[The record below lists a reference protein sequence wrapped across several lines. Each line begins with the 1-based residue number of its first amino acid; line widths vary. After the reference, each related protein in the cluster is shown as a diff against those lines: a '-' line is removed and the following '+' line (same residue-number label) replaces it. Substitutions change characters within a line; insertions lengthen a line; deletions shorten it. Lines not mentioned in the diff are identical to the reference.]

1 MFFPSCRAAEV
12 TGTFLL
18 DCSWLRLKTKKTL
31 RVTLAKGNSRDRGEQ
46 MNKDRHSGL
55 FFDGIDKHFGGT
67 YALRDV
73 SLAVGRGEIVALL
86 GENGAGKST
95 LIKVLGGIHRPDSGE
110 VLIDGQRYDHRPAG
124 FGARQKVAF
133 IHQDLGLI
141 EWMTVAE
148 NIALA
153 RGFKRR
159 NGLIQWREV
168 EQFAAQALARVDCD
182 FDPTTRV
189 EDLSRT
195 EKSLVA
201 IARALAVDS
210 EFLVLDEPTA
220 SLPADEVERLF
231 AAIRPLREKGVG
243 MIYVSHRLD
252 EIFQIADRVAVL
264 RDGAMVG
271 IRRIEHTTP
280 EELVLKIVGRKTRE
294 TAKAE
299 GAPGAEILSLRGFSA
314 GQVGPLDITLR
325 QGEIVG
331 LVGLRGAGHEAISRA
346 LFGVLGHRG
355 LVRLNGETPDLS
367 SPQKAMDAGIG
378 LVAKDRTE
386 ESVAMSLTIRENT
399 FLNPAAIGRRL
410 LNLLSTAREADQ
422 AAEIGAGL
430 GVSPND
436 PTLAIEALSGGNQQ
450 KVVIGRWL
458 ATSRTLLICE
468 DPTAGVDVGAKAEIY
483 ALLNMALARGVGILV
498 VSTDFEEIA
507 MICHRAIV
515 FSQGQVVD
523 DLSGTRLSTE
533 NLIQSASAGNA
544 GPAREAD
551 HAIA

>member
-1 MFFPSCRAAEV
+1 MDDQRR
-12 TGTFLL
+12 T
-18 DCSWLRLKTKKTL
+18 
-31 RVTLAKGNSRDRGEQ
+31 
-46 MNKDRHSGL
+46 GL

-95 LIKVLGGIHRPDSGE
+95 LIKVLGGIHKPDSGQ
-110 VLIDGQRYDHRPAG
+110 VLVDGQPYEHRPAG
-124 FGARQKVAF
+124 FGERQKVAF

-153 RGFKRR
+153 LGFKRR
-159 NGLIQWREV
+159 RGLIQWNAV
-168 EQFAAQALARVDCD
+168 EQFAAEALARVDCE

-231 AAIRPLREKGVG
+231 AAIRPLRERGVG

-252 EIFQIADRVAVL
+252 EIFRIADRVAVL
-264 RDGAMVG
+264 RDGEMVG
-271 IRRIEHTTP
+271 VREIEHTTP
-280 EELVLKIVGRKTRE
+280 EELVLKIVGRKTRA
-294 TAKAE
+294 TVKSDK
-299 GAPGAEILSLRGFSA
+299 APGDVVLSLRGFSA
-314 GQVGPLDITLR
+314 GQVSPLDVDLR

-331 LVGLRGAGHEAISRA
+331 LVGLRGAGHEALSRA
-346 LFGVLGHRG
+346 LFGVQPQAGTVL
-355 LVRLNGETPDLS
+355 LNGAAPDLR
-367 SPQKAMDAGIG
+367 SPQRAMSSGIG
-378 LVAKDRTE
+378 LVARDRTE
-386 ESVAMSLTIRENT
+386 ESVAMSLSIRENT
-399 FLNPAAIGRRL
+399 FLNPNGIGRTL
-410 LNLLSTAREADQ
+410 LNLMSPTREAEQ
-422 AAEIGAGL
+422 AEVIGRDLGL
-430 GVSPND
+430 SPND
-436 PTLAIEALSGGNQQ
+436 PGLAIEALSGGNQQ

-458 ATSRTLLICE
+458 ATNRQLLICE

-483 ALLNMALARGVGILV
+483 ALLNKALDRGVGILV

-507 MICHRAIV
+507 TICHRAIV
-515 FSQGQVVD
+515 FSQGAIVEE
-523 DLSGTRLSTE
+523 LAGTRLSTE
-533 NLIQSASAGNA
+533 NLIQSASASNA
-544 GPAREAD
+544 ARGKAID

>member
-1 MFFPSCRAAEV
+1 MEEPRN
-12 TGTFLL
+12 T
-18 DCSWLRLKTKKTL
+18 
-31 RVTLAKGNSRDRGEQ
+31 
-46 MNKDRHSGL
+46 GL
-55 FFDGIDKHFGGT
+55 FFDSIDKHFGGT

-73 SLAVGRGEIVALL
+73 SLAVGHGEIVALL

-95 LIKVLGGIHRPDSGE
+95 LIKVLGGIHKADSGQ
-110 VLIDGQRYDHRPAG
+110 VLIDGQPYAHSPAG
-124 FGARQKVAF
+124 FGERQKVAF

-153 RGFKRR
+153 LGFKRKS
-159 NGLIQWREV
+159 GLIQWSDV
-168 EQFAAQALARVDCD
+168 ERFAQDALAKVDCD
-182 FDPTTRV
+182 FDPSTRV

-231 AAIRPLREKGVG
+231 NAIRPLREKGVG

-264 RDGAMVG
+264 RDGQMVG
-271 IRRIEHTTP
+271 IRAIEHTTP
-280 EELVLKIVGRKTRE
+280 EELVMKIVGRKTRA
-294 TAKAE
+294 TVKTKD
-299 GAPGAEILSLRGFSA
+299 APGKTILSLEGFRA
-314 GQVGPLDITLR
+314 GQVGPLDFELK

-331 LVGLRGAGHEAISRA
+331 LVGLRGAGHESISRA
-346 LFGVLGHRG
+346 LFGVEPHEGE
-355 LVRLNGETPDLS
+355 VRLNGKTPNLS
-367 SPQKAMDAGIG
+367 QPQTAMQSGIG

-386 ESVAMSLTIRENT
+386 ESVAMSLSIRENT
-399 FLNPAAIGRRL
+399 FLNPDGVGRKLLSFLLPGKEAAQAEEIGREL
-410 LNLLSTAREADQ
+410 
-422 AAEIGAGL
+422 GL
-430 GVSPND
+430 SPND
-436 PTLAIEALSGGNQQ
+436 PSLAIEALSGGNQQ

-458 ATSRTLLICE
+458 ATKRELLICE
-468 DPTAGVDVGAKAEIY
+468 DPTAGVDVGAKSEIY
-483 ALLNMALARGVGILV
+483 VLLNKALEQGVGILV

-507 MICHRAIV
+507 TICHRAIV
-515 FSQGQVVD
+515 FSQGAIVD
-523 DLSGTRLSTE
+523 ELAGTRLSTE
-533 NLIQSASAGNA
+533 NLIQTASASNAAAGK
-544 GPAREAD
+544 EKS

>member
-1 MFFPSCRAAEV
+1 M
-12 TGTFLL
+12 
-18 DCSWLRLKTKKTL
+18 
-31 RVTLAKGNSRDRGEQ
+31 EQ
-46 MNKDRHSGL
+46 HRHSGL
-55 FFDGIDKHFGGT
+55 LFDGIDKHFGGT
-67 YALRDV
+67 YALKDV

-95 LIKVLGGIHRPDSGE
+95 LIKVLGGIHRPDAGQ
-110 VLIDGQRYDHRPAG
+110 VLIDGQPYEHRPAG
-124 FGARQKVAF
+124 FGERQKVAF

-153 RGFKRR
+153 LGFKRR
-159 NGLIQWREV
+159 AGLIQWPDV
-168 EQFAAQALARVDCD
+168 ERFAAQALARVDCD

-220 SLPADEVERLF
+220 SLPADEVDRLF

-252 EIFQIADRVAVL
+252 EIFQIADRVAVP
-264 RDGAMVG
+264 RDGNMVG
-271 IRRIEHTTP
+271 IRAIEHTTP

-294 TAKAE
+294 TIKSDKQ
-299 GAPGAEILSLRGFSA
+299 PGDTVLSLSGFSA
-314 GQVGPLDITLR
+314 GQVGPLDMVLR

-331 LVGLRGAGHEAISRA
+331 LVGLRGAGHEALSRA
-346 LFGVLGHRG
+346 LFGVRPHGGEVL
-355 LVRLNGETPDLS
+355 LNGRKPDLR
-367 SPQKAMDAGIG
+367 SPERAMESGIG

-386 ESVAMSLTIRENT
+386 ELVAMNLSIRENT
-399 FLNPAAIGRRL
+399 FLNPAGIGRSL
-410 LNLLSTAREADQ
+410 LNLLSPSREARQ
-422 AAEIGAGL
+422 AAAIGAELGL
-430 GVSPND
+430 SPND

-458 ATSRTLLICE
+458 ATNRQLLICE
-468 DPTAGVDVGAKAEIY
+468 DPTSGVDVGAKAEIY
-483 ALLNMALARGVGILV
+483 ALLNRALEQGVGILV

-507 MICHRAIV
+507 TICHRAIV
-515 FSQGQVVD
+515 FSQGAIVEE
-523 DLSGTRLSTE
+523 LTGTRLSTE
-533 NLIQSASAGNA
+533 NLIQSASAGNV
-544 GPAREAD
+544 GQEEGHD

>member
-1 MFFPSCRAAEV
+1 MDDQR
-12 TGTFLL
+12 
-18 DCSWLRLKTKKTL
+18 
-31 RVTLAKGNSRDRGEQ
+31 Q
-46 MNKDRHSGL
+46 SGL
-55 FFDGIDKHFGGT
+55 FFDSIDKHFGGT

-95 LIKVLGGIHRPDSGE
+95 LIKVLGGIHRPDSGQ
-110 VLIDGQRYDHRPAG
+110 VLIDGNPYEHRPAG
-124 FGARQKVAF
+124 FGERQKVAF

-153 RGFKRR
+153 LGFKRSG
-159 NGLIQWREV
+159 GLIQWSKV
-168 EQFAAQALARVDCD
+168 EAFAAEALARVDCD

-189 EDLSRT
+189 ENLSRT

-231 AAIRPLREKGVG
+231 HAIRPLREKGVG

-252 EIFQIADRVAVL
+252 EIFRIADRVAVL
-264 RDGAMVG
+264 RDGEMVG
-271 IRRIEHTTP
+271 IRSIEHTTP
-280 EELVLKIVGRKTRE
+280 EELVLKIVGRKTRA
-294 TAKAE
+294 TIKSDQPT
-299 GAPGAEILSLRGFSA
+299 GATILTLKGFSA
-314 GQVGPLDITLR
+314 GSIGPLDVTLR
-325 QGEIVG
+325 KGEIVG
-331 LVGLRGAGHEAISRA
+331 LVGLRGAGHEALSRA
-346 LFGVLGHRG
+346 LFGVQRHRG
-355 LVRLNGETPDLS
+355 KVLLNGTQPDLR
-367 SPQKAMDAGIG
+367 SPQSAMKSGIG

-399 FLNPAAIGRRL
+399 FLNPDGIGRTI
-410 LNLLSTAREADQ
+410 LNLLSPTREADQ
-422 AAEIGAGL
+422 AAEIGAALGL
-430 GVSPND
+430 SPND

-458 ATSRTLLICE
+458 ATNRQLLICE

-483 ALLNMALARGVGILV
+483 ALLNTALEKGVGILV

-507 MICHRAIV
+507 TICHRAIV
-515 FSQGQVVD
+515 FSQGAIVEE
-523 DLSGTRLSTE
+523 LTGTRLSTE
-533 NLIQSASAGNA
+533 NLIQSASASNVGQRK
-544 GPAREAD
+544 GHD

>member
-1 MFFPSCRAAEV
+1 M
-12 TGTFLL
+12 
-18 DCSWLRLKTKKTL
+18 
-31 RVTLAKGNSRDRGEQ
+31 EQ
-46 MNKDRHSGL
+46 QRHSGL
-55 FFDGIDKHFGGT
+55 FFDSIDKHFGGT

-95 LIKVLGGIHRPDSGE
+95 LIKVLSGIHRPDSGQ
-110 VLIDGQRYDHRPAG
+110 VLIDGEPYEHRPAG
-124 FGARQKVAF
+124 FGERQKVAF

-153 RGFKRR
+153 LGFKRR
-159 NGLIQWREV
+159 NGLIQWDEV
-168 EQFAAQALARVDCD
+168 ERFAAQALARVDCD

-189 EDLSRT
+189 EDLTRT

-231 AAIRPLREKGVG
+231 AAIGPLRDKGVG

-252 EIFQIADRVAVL
+252 EIFRIADRVAVL
-264 RDGAMVG
+264 RDGEMVG
-271 IRRIEHTTP
+271 VRSIQHTTP
-280 EELVLKIVGRKTRE
+280 EELVLKIVGRKTRA
-294 TAKAE
+294 TVKAD
-299 GAPGAEILSLRGFSA
+299 GAPGAEVLTLNGFAA
-314 GQVGPLDITLR
+314 GQVEPLDITLR

-346 LFGVLGHRG
+346 LFGVQGHEG
-355 LVRLNGETPDLS
+355 GVLLNGRVPDLS
-367 SPQKAMDAGIG
+367 SPERAMDSGIG

-399 FLNPAAIGRRL
+399 FLNPKGIGRSL
-410 LNLLSTAREADQ
+410 LNLLSPAREADQ
-422 AAEIGAGL
+422 AAQIGAGL
-430 GVSPND
+430 GLSPND

-458 ATSRTLLICE
+458 ATNRQLLICE

-483 ALLNMALARGVGILV
+483 ALLNTALAQGVGILV

-507 MICHRAIV
+507 TICHRAIV
-515 FSQGQVVD
+515 FSQGRIVEE
-523 DLSGTRLSTE
+523 LSGTRLSTE
-533 NLIQSASAGNA
+533 NLIQSASASNA
-544 GPAREAD
+544 SPAKEHD

>member
-1 MFFPSCRAAEV
+1 MQNLQ
-12 TGTFLL
+12 T
-18 DCSWLRLKTKKTL
+18 
-31 RVTLAKGNSRDRGEQ
+31 
-46 MNKDRHSGL
+46 GL
-55 FFDGIDKHFGGT
+55 FFDSIDKHFGGT
-67 YALRDV
+67 YALKDV
-73 SLAVGRGEIVALL
+73 SLTVGRGEIVALL

-95 LIKVLGGIHRPDSGE
+95 LIKVLGGIHSADAGQ
-110 VLIDGQRYDHRPAG
+110 VMIDGEPYQHRPAG
-124 FGARQKVAF
+124 FGERQKVAF

-148 NIALA
+148 NISLAL
-153 RGFKRR
+153 GFSRK
-159 NGLIQWREV
+159 NGLIKWDQV
-168 EQFAAQALARVDCD
+168 EHFAAEALKKVDCE

-231 AAIRPLREKGVG
+231 RALRPLRERGVG

-271 IRRIEHTTP
+271 VRSIDHTTP
-280 EELVLKIVGRKTRE
+280 EELVQKIVGRKTRE
-294 TAKAE
+294 TVKTNEAL
-299 GAPGAEILSLRGFSA
+299 GAPILQLTDFQV
-314 GQVGPLDITLR
+314 GQVGPLNFELR
-325 QGEIVG
+325 RNEVVG
-331 LVGLRGAGHEAISRA
+331 FVGLRGAGHEDISRA
-346 LFGVLGHRG
+346 LFGLEPFDGRVTLDGT
-355 LVRLNGETPDLS
+355 TPDLS
-367 SPQKAMDAGIG
+367 SPQKAMHSGMG

-386 ESVAMSLTIRENT
+386 ESVAMSLSIRENT
-399 FLNPAAIGRRL
+399 FLNPEGMGRKL
-410 LNLLSTAREADQ
+410 LNLLAPKTEADQ
-422 AAEIGAGL
+422 AAMIGAELGL
-430 GVSPND
+430 SPND

-458 ATSRTLLICE
+458 ATKRKMLICE

-483 ALLNMALARGVGILV
+483 ALLNRALADGVGIIV

-507 MICHRAIV
+507 MVCHRAIV
-515 FSQGQVVD
+515 FSQGAIVD
-523 DLSGTRLSTE
+523 ELSGTRLTTE
-533 NLIQSASAGNA
+533 NLIQSASAGNI
-544 GPAREAD
+544 ARNED
-551 HAIA
+551 SVDAIA